1 MIQAKVNFPKKNTF
15 IIVYCKSLVLMQNA
29 NTIKNDD
36 IPLLHAVSLKTYIRH
51 YRTIHSEIRLQS
63 IEATQ

>member
-1 MIQAKVNFPKKNTF
+1 MIQANFPKKNTF
-15 IIVYCKSLVLMQNA
+15 IIVYCKSLDLMQKA
-29 NTIKNDD
+29 NTIKTGD